1 MKLVYTCIRLI
12 RELSRHFKANHF
24 MYELYLL
31 LSPSTS
37 SHPHDYCTIL
47 MCRKVCIII
56 KLLLLLPNGAVSF
69 DIKRGALG
77 GPVSIFGDAVTIS
90 AVRIR
95 MQVLRLVFGLKLENK
110 SFIDSS
116 LLSRCL
122 CKVVGRERLTP
133 HESMKVCPDKC
144 VILFSS

>member
-1 MKLVYTCIRLI
+1 MKLEYTCIRLI
-12 RELSRHFKANHF
+12 RVSWRHFKANHF
-24 MYELYLL
+24 MNELYLL
-31 LSPSTS
+31 SSPSTS
-37 SHPHDYCTIL
+37 SHPHAYCTIL

-77 GPVSIFGDAVTIS
+77 GPVSIFGDAVKIS

-95 MQVLRLVFGLKLENK
+95 MQVLRLVLGLKLENK

-116 LLSRCL
+116 FISRCL
-122 CKVVGRERLTP
+122 CKEVQTP
-133 HESMKVCPDKC
+133 YESMKVCPDTC